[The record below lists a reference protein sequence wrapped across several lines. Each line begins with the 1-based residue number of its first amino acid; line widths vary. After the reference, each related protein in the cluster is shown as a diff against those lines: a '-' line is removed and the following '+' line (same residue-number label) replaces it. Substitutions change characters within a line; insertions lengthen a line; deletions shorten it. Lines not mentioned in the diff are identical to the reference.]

1 FGQALGDLTL
11 ADHDLLL
18 HAVHHVAPPY
28 LHHAALT
35 VLGHAGGTDLFLD
48 PLGAA
53 LTDEEVMV
61 AADIGND
68 RLVHLVAPDAN
79 RSAIDDAAKRQ
90 HRHLGR
96 PASDIHGHPAG
107 RLGHR
112 KTGTD
117 RSPHRPPA

>member
-1 FGQALGDLTL
+1 MSEAGRPRWRCCRL
-11 ADHDLLL
+11 AASSIADRFASGATRWTRRSL
-18 HAVHHVAPPY
+18 PIS
-28 LHHAALT
+28 
-35 VLGHAGGTDLFLD
+35 
-48 PLGAA
+48 AA

-96 PASDIHGHPAG
+96 PASDIYDHRSR

-117 RSPHRPPA
+117 RCRHRLLD